1 MKRTGSRKDIF
12 SKIVLIFGAVVVLG
26 GLGWA
31 VKIRVTGGWTE
42 IIDFNDLQGGPG
54 SDLISSYESLVDAV
68 DIDITGAGN
77 RLWQVDIRRVD
88 TNWLPDFTLE
98 ARRTSSDQDVYGG
111 TAYQQVTMSDQLF
124 FYTDVSP
131 NNARNIKVQYRLS
144 GVSVQIPPGTYAT
157 TVYYTVTQR

>member
-1 MKRTGSRKDIF
+1 MRSTGRKKDTLR
-12 SKIVLIFGAVVVLG
+12 KIVLISVAVAILA

-31 VKIRVTGGWTE
+31 VRIRVTGGWTE

-77 RLWQVDIRRVD
+77 QAWQVDIRRVD
-88 TNWLPDFTLE
+88 ANWPPAFILE
-98 ARRTSSDQDVYGG
+98 ARRTSSHPDVYGG
-111 TAYQQVTMSDQLF
+111 TAYQQVTTFDQLF
-124 FYTDVSP
+124 FYTNVRS
-131 NNARNIKVQYRLS
+131 NNARNIKIQYRLS
-144 GVSVQIPPGTYAT
+144 GVSVQVPPDTYAT